1 MSVLSHL
8 RYRSGLSEYQRQA
21 DQLLEGRE
29 TADPQAM
36 DLFRKHHPKFL
47 DAHIRWLPK
56 KMSEAEAR
64 AVPID
69 HADALLA
76 IARWYSFADWSKLA
90 EWVGDVTR
98 GDSPVFQYESA
109 VEAVIWGDES
119 ELRSLLQRYPDLVR
133 ARSTRVTPHDPPQ
146 HRATLLHY
154 LAANGVEGHRQ
165 RSPQNAAEVARV
177 LLKAGSEPDALA
189 DMYGGQQTT
198 MSMLVS
204 SSHPADAGVQV
215 ALVNVLADFGASL
228 EACGAGAWASPLMTA
243 LAFGYRDAAE
253 ALVQRGARVD
263 NLASAAGLGRL
274 EDARRMLHHASTQ
287 DRHRALAL
295 GAQLGHAEI
304 VRLLLDLGEDP
315 NRYNPEG
322 NHGHST
328 PLHQAVASGHENV
341 VRLLV
346 QRGARLDIKDSIW
359 EGTPLGWAEH
369 CGRHEI
375 AEYLSRIGEHGAP

>member
-1 MSVLSHL
+1 MSALSHL
-8 RYRSGLSEYQRQA
+8 RYRSGLSEFQAQA
-21 DQLLEGRE
+21 DQLLEGWW
-29 TADPQAM
+29 AGDPQAT

-47 DAHIRWLPK
+47 DAHIRWLPR
-56 KMSEAEAR
+56 KMSGAEVR
-64 AVPID
+64 AVPISR
-69 HADALLA
+69 ADAQLV
-76 IARWYSFADWSKLA
+76 IARWYGFADWSKLA
-90 EWVGDVTR
+90 EWVKEVTLDGSEVCR
-98 GDSPVFQYESA
+98 FESA
-109 VEAVIWGDES
+109 VEAVISGDEADLN
-119 ELRSLLQRYPDLVR
+119 ELLQQHPDLVR

-146 HRATLLHY
+146 HKATLLHY
-154 LAANGVEGHRQ
+154 LAANGVEEHRQ
-165 RSPQNAAEVARV
+165 RSPQNAVQIARM
-177 LLKAGSEPDALA
+177 LLRAGSKPDALA

-204 SSHPADAGVQV
+204 SCPPAQAGVQV
-215 ALVNVLADFGASL
+215 GLVNVLADFGASV
-228 EACGAGAWASPLMTA
+228 EACGTGGSPLMTA
-243 LAFGYRDAAE
+243 LAFGHPRVAE
-253 ALVQRGARVD
+253 ALVRRGARVD
-263 NLASAAGLGRL
+263 TLACAAGLGRL
-274 EDARRMLHHASTQ
+274 DDARRMLKDANSQ

-304 VRLLLDLGEDP
+304 VRMLLAAGEDP

-346 QRGARLDIKDSIW
+346 ERGARLDIKDAIW